1 MQGNKTT
8 KRVTAPSRQSFISP
22 HVVVGRHN
30 VGDAARVEPA
40 LVYRCFGK
48 IILPGSKI
56 KGSARVHCWT
66 PPRHTD
72 PIAPS
77 HEAEISGKANYEASE
92 IRSDQ
97 ILSLSSTPFWLAS
110 LDFAQA
116 IRGIC
121 FGVAYPYANAE
132 HVMLSNLT
140 TEVRECLWHAD
151 HCAERAAIEP
161 NPAIQGDFIEME
173 RSWLTLARSYQL
185 LERFRTVSAHHE
197 QQRGELYDRLE
208 QLKRELAQQ
217 RPKDQQR

>member
-1 MQGNKTT
+1 VSIAGPLQN
-8 KRVTAPSRQSFISP
+8 
-22 HVVVGRHN
+22 
-30 VGDAARVEPA
+30 
-40 LVYRCFGK
+40 
-48 IILPGSKI
+48 
-56 KGSARVHCWT
+56 
-66 PPRHTD
+66 TD
-72 PIAPS
+72 PIASS

-92 IRSDQ
+92 IRSAQ
-97 ILSLSSTPFWLAS
+97 ILSLSSTPFWLAL

-121 FGVAYPYANAE
+121 IEVAYADAKTE

-151 HCAERAAIEP
+151 HCAELAAIEP
-161 NPAIQGDFIEME
+161 NPANQGDFIEME

-185 LERFRTVSAHHE
+185 LERFRTVSAHH

-208 QLKRELAQQ
+208 RLKRELAQQ